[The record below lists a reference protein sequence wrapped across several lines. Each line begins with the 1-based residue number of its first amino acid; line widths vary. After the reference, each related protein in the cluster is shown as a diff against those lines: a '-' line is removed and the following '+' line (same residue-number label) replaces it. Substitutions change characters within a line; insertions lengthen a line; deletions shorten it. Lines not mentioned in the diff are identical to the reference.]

1 MQINSILMKNFNKKI
16 DGIIDSGDGY
26 IKFFDGTM
34 ICYGSITTQNNSYV
48 SLIFPKAFISIPS
61 LTLTCVTS
69 DDTFVKVAV
78 AKNLEKTGVAV
89 ACMYARLGQSFEAFG
104 GEFVKYIAVG
114 KWK

>member
-16 DGIIDSGDGY
+16 DGIIDSGNGY

-48 SLIFPKAFISIPS
+48 SLNFPKAFIDIPS

-69 DDTFVKVAV
+69 DDNFVKLAL
-78 AKNLEKTGVAV
+78 AKELNKSGVSV
-89 ACMYARLGQSFEAFG
+89 ACMYGRLGEVFTNFG
-104 GEFVKYIAVG
+104 KEIIKYIAIG
-114 KWK
+114 RWK